1 MRLLALLVLAL
12 TVLGAAPAE
21 ARKKK
26 APPKNDLLD
35 VVVLP
40 FGALSGSRT
49 SSSIRSVNRS

>member
-1 MRLLALLVLAL
+1 M
-12 TVLGAAPAE
+12 PIQMIP

-40 FGALSGSRT
+40 FGALSGSKAAEAKDALERAKK
-49 SSSIRSVNRS
+49 RGK